1 MCGMMD
7 KPLSEH
13 WWGGIRFS
21 LNECK
26 AWQIGERM
34 IVVQRH
40 ECEWRIWNIE
50 SKDENTHPL
59 ELVTPSNTDFLSM
72 PPTQRFLVKRTE
84 SSITVMPKL
93 ADRAMV
99 IRPSSVISILP
110 GQSSHLYVSTQL
122 WMAFSLAQDSAPMF
136 DVPLWMPSDSWFGE
150 SNMVGEICYAKYS
163 EANVDLSSLKKRS
176 HRVFTCIKIINDHEE
191 ALHIQ
196 RIKMPMPLL
205 DLYVDNEGQ
214 FWSDSICLTHNADH
228 NKPSF
233 EINRLHKSKDTS
245 AHKRLSPARKLVD
258 SNVFLRSIKSL
269 IA

>member
-1 MCGMMD
+1 MD
-7 KPLSEH
+7 KTLSEN
-13 WWGGIRFS
+13 WWGGITLS
-21 LNECK
+21 LNEYK

-34 IVVQRH
+34 IVVQRQK
-40 ECEWRIWNIE
+40 CEWRIWNIE
-50 SKDENTHPL
+50 SKNENTHPL
-59 ELVTPSNTDFLSM
+59 ELVTPSNTDFLSR

-110 GQSSHLYVSTQL
+110 DQSSYLYVSTQL
-122 WMAFSLAQDSAPMF
+122 WIAFALTQNSKPMF

-150 SNMVGEICYAKYS
+150 SNMEGEICYAKYS

-176 HRVFTCIKIINDHEE
+176 HRVFTCIQIINEHEE
-191 ALHIQ
+191 TLHIK

-205 DLYVDNEGQ
+205 DLYVDDEGQ
-214 FWSDSICLTHNADH
+214 FWSDSICLTHNEDH

-233 EINRLHKSKDTS
+233 EINRLHKSKDIS
-245 AHKRLSPARKLVD
+245 AYKRLSPARKPSD
-258 SNVFLRSIKSL
+258 SNLFLRSIKSL